1 MAGKVTVGFE
11 PESVT
16 IPIVDILPL
25 RLVEDSARKR
35 RKFRQI
41 AASIRE
47 IGIVQPPIVVRRSDG
62 KHKYLLLDGHLR
74 IEILKDLGIAEVACL
89 VSLDDEAVTYNR
101 QVNRLSPL
109 QEHKM
114 ILKVIER
121 GVPEERIAQALNVN
135 VKTIRA
141 KRDLLNGIC
150 PQVAAL
156 LKDKHCPI
164 NSFQALKKAKPL
176 RQYEI
181 AKTMV
186 AIGDYTVAYAR
197 ALVSASSPDQL
208 VNPGKARVHR
218 KVSSEEIEQI
228 ERELANLQ
236 GDVERIEETFA
247 ADHLDLVLAT
257 SYVRSLLRNA
267 EVDRY
272 LMNYQEELRRQFHEI
287 CDATALASEAAE

>member
-1 MAGKVTVGFE
+1 MVGIVTVGFE
-11 PESVT
+11 QESVT
-16 IPIVDILPL
+16 IPIADILPL

-47 IGIVQPPIVVRRSDG
+47 IDIVQPPIVARRSDG

-74 IEILKDLGIAEVACL
+74 IEVLKDLGIAEVACL

-101 QVNRLSPL
+101 RVNRLSPL

-121 GVPEERIAQALNVN
+121 GVPEERIAQALDVN
-135 VKTIRA
+135 IKTIRA

-150 PQVAAL
+150 TEVAAL
-156 LKDKHCPI
+156 LKDKHWPT
-164 NSFQALKKAKPL
+164 NSIQALKKAKPL

-181 AKTMV
+181 AKTMIAV
-186 AIGDYTVAYAR
+186 GDYSVAYAR

-208 VNPGKARVHR
+208 VNPDKARTHR
-218 KVSSEEIEQI
+218 KVSPEEIDQI

-247 ADHLDLVLAT
+247 ADHFNLVLAT

-267 EVDRY
+267 QITRY
-272 LMNYQEELRRQFHEI
+272 METYHRNLLEEFRNI
-287 CDATALASEAAE
+287 CEATAPTAEAAE